1 MAINEG
7 SEIFP
12 RTAPMPTQPDAHHPA
27 IGWLPAHAP
36 WPAGVAAGVTQ
47 RSGGVSVPPWDSL
60 NLGEHVGDNPAHVQA
75 NRQRLAEGMA
85 LHPVFLRQVHGN
97 AVLRLQAD
105 TPDGL
110 TADACWTEQAGL
122 ACTVLVADCLPL
134 LLAAPDG
141 SSVAAVHAGWRGL
154 AGQGTAQGQGVLEA
168 LCAAWPAAQSPSQR
182 AAIQVWLG
190 PCIGPQRFEVGPEV
204 RQAFILHDPAAAA
217 CFVPLPGEPTLGAGA
232 TAAEAAGAAASKYL
246 ADLPALARQ
255 RLAALGFERVAG
267 NDGSAGWC
275 TASQPS
281 RFFSHRRDGARL
293 GSSGRMAACIAC
305 QT

>member
-1 MAINEG
+1 
-7 SEIFP
+7 
-12 RTAPMPTQPDAHHPA
+12 MPQQPDPRNPA
-27 IGWLPAHAP
+27 TGWLPAHAP
-36 WPAGVAAGVTQ
+36 WPAGVVAGITQ
-47 RSGGVSVPPWDSL
+47 RSGGVSAPPWDSL
-60 NLGEHVGDNPAHVQA
+60 NLGDHVGDNPIHVQA
-75 NRQRLAEGMA
+75 NRERLADAIGMR
-85 LHPVFLRQVHGN
+85 PVFLRQVHGN
-97 AVLRLQAD
+97 AVLHLQAN

-110 TADACWTEQAGL
+110 AADACWTDQPGL

-141 SSVAAVHAGWRGL
+141 ASVAAVHAGWRGL
-154 AGQGTAQGQGVLEA
+154 AGRGTVPGQAQGGQAQGQGVLEA
-168 LCAAWPAAQSPSQR
+168 LCAAWPAAQHLSQR

-190 PCIGPQRFEVGPEV
+190 PCIGLQRFEVGPEV

-217 CFVPLPGEPTLGAGA
+217 CFVPLPGPQAAGAGA
-232 TAAEAAGAAASKYL
+232 GPAAAAAGPKYL

-267 NDGSAGWC
+267 NDGGADWC

-305 QT
+305 RV

>member
-1 MAINEG
+1 
-7 SEIFP
+7 
-12 RTAPMPTQPDAHHPA
+12 
-27 IGWLPAHAP
+27 
-36 WPAGVAAGVTQ
+36 VAAGITQ
-47 RSGGVSVPPWDSL
+47 RSGGVSAAPWSSL
-60 NLGEHVGDNPAHVQA
+60 NLGDHVGDQPAHVQA
-75 NRQRLAEGMA
+75 NRQRLADGLA
-85 LHPVFLRQVHGN
+85 LHPVFMRQVHGN

-110 TADACWTEQAGL
+110 TADACWTDQPSLG
-122 ACTVLVADCLPL
+122 CTVLVADCLPL
-134 LLAAPDG
+134 LLATPDG
-141 SSVAAVHAGWRGL
+141 RSVAAVHAGWRGL
-154 AGQGTAQGQGVLEA
+154 AGQGTAQGEGVLEA
-168 LCAAWPAAQSPSQR
+168 LCAAWPAAQHPSQR

-204 RQAFILHDPAAAA
+204 RQAFILHDPAAVA
-217 CFVPLPGEPTLGAGA
+217 CFVPLPGLPALG
-232 TAAEAAGAAASKYL
+232 ERVAAAAPKYL

-267 NDGSAGWC
+267 NDGSADWC

-305 QT
+305 QA

>member
-1 MAINEG
+1 
-7 SEIFP
+7 
-12 RTAPMPTQPDAHHPA
+12 MPPQSDPHPSA

-36 WPAGVAAGVTQ
+36 WPAGVAAGITQ
-47 RSGGVSVPPWDSL
+47 RSGGVSAPPWDSL
-60 NLGEHVGDNPAHVQA
+60 NLGDHVGDDPIHVQA
-75 NRQRLAEGMA
+75 NRQRLADGLAMRA
-85 LHPVFLRQVHGN
+85 VFMRQVHGN
-97 AVLRLQAD
+97 AVLHLQAD

-110 TADACWTEQAGL
+110 TADACWTDQPGL

-141 SSVAAVHAGWRGL
+141 ASVAAVHAGWRGL
-154 AGQGTAQGQGVLEA
+154 AGQGVSQGRAQGQGVLEA
-168 LCAAWPAAQSPSQR
+168 LCAAWPAAQHPSQR

-204 RQAFILHDPAAAA
+204 RQAFVSHDPAAAA
-217 CFVPLPGEPTLGAGA
+217 CFVPLPGLPALG
-232 TAAEAAGAAASKYL
+232 ERVAAAAPKYL

-255 RLAALGFERVAG
+255 RLAALGFERVVG
-267 NDGSAGWC
+267 NDGGADWC

-305 QT
+305 QA

>member
-1 MAINEG
+1 
-7 SEIFP
+7 
-12 RTAPMPTQPDAHHPA
+12 MPQPDPRASA

-36 WPAGVAAGVTQ
+36 WPAGVVAGITQ
-47 RSGGVSVPPWDSL
+47 RGGGVSVPPWDSL
-60 NLGEHVGDNPAHVQA
+60 NLGDHVGDEPAHVQA
-75 NRQRLAEGMA
+75 NRQRLADGIVMRS
-85 LHPVFLRQVHGN
+85 VFMRQVHGN

-110 TADACWTEQAGL
+110 TADACWIDQPGL

-141 SSVAAVHAGWRGL
+141 SSVAAAHAGWRGL
-154 AGQGTAQGQGVLEA
+154 AGQGMAQSQGVLEA
-168 LCAAWPAAQSPSQR
+168 LCAAWPAAQNPSQR

-204 RQAFILHDPAAAA
+204 RQAFVWHDPAAAA
-217 CFVPLPGEPTLGAGA
+217 CFVPLPGPQAAGAGA
-232 TAAEAAGAAASKYL
+232 PKYL

-255 RLAALGFERVAG
+255 RLAALGFERVFG
-267 NDGSAGWC
+267 NDGSADWC

-281 RFFSHRRDGARL
+281 RFFSHRRDGVGL
-293 GSSGRMAACIAC
+293 GGSGRMAALIGLRL
-305 QT
+305 